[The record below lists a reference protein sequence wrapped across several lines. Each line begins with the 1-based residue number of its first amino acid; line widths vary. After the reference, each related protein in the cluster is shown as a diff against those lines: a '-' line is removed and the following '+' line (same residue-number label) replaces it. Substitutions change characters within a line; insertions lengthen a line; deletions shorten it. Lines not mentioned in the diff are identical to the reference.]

1 MSDIVPRGQL
11 TKQAMM
17 GIGAAGGGTA
27 LIALAGHGPFSI
39 IAGSILGVAGLALS
53 GGKSERTVGIVTAVV
68 GAATLVTGIFHLPL
82 LLWLMRAGGI
92 VLLGGG
98 ALLLYRFFKNLK
110 KRS

>member
-17 GIGAAGGGTA
+17 GIGAAGGGIT
-27 LIALAGHGPFSI
+27 LIALAGHGLFSI
-39 IAGSILGVAGLALS
+39 IAGAILGIAGFALS
-53 GGKSERTVGIVTAVV
+53 GGKSERTAGIVTAIV

-98 ALLLYRFFKNLK
+98 AVLLYRFFKGLK
-110 KRS
+110 TRS

>member
-1 MSDIVPRGQL
+1 
-11 TKQAMM
+11 
-17 GIGAAGGGTA
+17 
-27 LIALAGHGPFSI
+27 
-39 IAGSILGVAGLALS
+39 
-53 GGKSERTVGIVTAVV
+53 
-68 GAATLVTGIFHLPL
+68 VTGIFHLPL